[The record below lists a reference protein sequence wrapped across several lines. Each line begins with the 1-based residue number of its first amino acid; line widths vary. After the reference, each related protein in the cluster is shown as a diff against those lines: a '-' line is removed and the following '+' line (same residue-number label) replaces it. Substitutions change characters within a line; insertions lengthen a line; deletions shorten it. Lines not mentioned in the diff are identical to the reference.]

1 MIIVSGLSGAGKTVA
16 LHTLEDLG
24 YYCIDNLPGSL
35 LPALYEEQLKIKMPV
50 AVGIDIRN
58 QLGDINNVPKM
69 IKHFKE
75 SHPSQVYLLLLTAKP
90 DVLLKRFSESRRKHP
105 LASPELTLKE
115 ALQKEVRVLAPLY
128 VTADYQIDTSR
139 LSVYDLKD
147 RLESWLAH
155 SDADGTTL
163 TIESFGFKHGSPTN
177 ADLLF
182 DVRFLPNPYWEADL
196 RQFTGQDAAIQ
207 DYLAGFSEPN
217 DFIDSTVD
225 YLAKWLPVY
234 LSGYR
239 SYLTIAIGCTGG
251 KHRSVYVAEKIAEKL
266 SPTFGHINVR
276 HRDLPKVKNDC

>member
-58 QLGDINNVPKM
+58 QLGDVDDVPNM
-69 IKHFKE
+69 IKAFKE
-75 SHPSQVYLLLLTAKP
+75 AHPNTIQLLFLNAQSG
-90 DVLLKRFSESRRKHP
+90 VLLKRFSESRRKHP
-105 LASPELTLKE
+105 LATPELTLKE
-115 ALQKEVRVLAPLY
+115 ALQKEIRILAPLY

-147 RLESWLAH
+147 RIQSWLAH
-155 SDADGTTL
+155 SQADSTTL
-163 TIESFGFKHGSPTN
+163 TVESFGFKHGSPTDV
-177 ADLLF
+177 DLLF
-182 DVRFLPNPYWEADL
+182 DVRFLPNPYWEVDL
-196 RQFTGQDAAIQ
+196 RQFTGQDKVIQ
-207 DYLAGFSEPN
+207 DYLAGFSEPAA
-217 DFIDSTVD
+217 FIDDTVA
-225 YLAKWLPVY
+225 YLLKWLPSYV
-234 LSGYR
+234 SGYR
-239 SYLTIAIGCTGG
+239 SYLTIGVGCTGG

-276 HRDLPKVKNDC
+276 HRDLPKVKQND